1 MKKKIF
7 IFIILFLFFLFFLYL
22 SAAPILPK
30 GIRAFPVPNLD
41 LNSPRDYYTLLSS
54 SITFI
59 LGTIGLILGYF
70 YYKNK
75 RKFETVISEIE
86 RKRKRLDDLIREL
99 ESFDDGVDDLLHHRF
114 KNAEEL
120 KQIRSRISRSFE
132 TIEIML
138 ELSTTLLGL
147 TDSDMQTII
156 KVNSFVDKNDI
167 LMHTPYHQLDESSL
181 LSLKD
186 DYVDLIQ
193 DARRVCYKNVC

>member
-1 MKKKIF
+1 MKKIIL
-7 IFIILFLFFLFFLYL
+7 IFIITLFIFFILYL
-22 SAAPILPK
+22 SLSPILPK
-30 GIRAFPVPNLD
+30 CIRAFPAPNLD
-41 LNSPRDYYTLLSS
+41 LNSPRDYFTLFSS

-59 LGTIGLILGYF
+59 LGTIALILGYF
-70 YYKNK
+70 YYKDK
-75 RKFETVISEIE
+75 RKFETLISEIE
-86 RKRKRLDDLIREL
+86 RKRKRLDDLIHEL
-99 ESFDDGVDDLLHHRF
+99 DFFDDGVDDLLHYRF
-114 KNAEEL
+114 NNAGEL

-156 KVNSFVDKNDI
+156 KVNSFVDKNVI

-181 LSLKD
+181 SSLKD